1 MARITKRKKG
11 KTARASRRGLL
22 GICATTIGKKKSK
35 QFQKRSENRESKEDE
50 RKLENILREN
60 VSLKEKP
67 AERRPPHSFIIH
79 IGKVGPFV
87 RQLERDLRRVMSP
100 HTSGELKVK
109 KRNNLK
115 DFIVNSQYLGVS
127 HLLILTRSELSVNLR
142 IIKNSQGPTLHFKVE
157 KYCLAHD
164 VLSTQKR
171 PPIYEEL
178 FKNAP
183 LLVMKGLASSNER
196 HLQLVQTV
204 VENMFPEI
212 DVDRVK
218 LGTIRR
224 TLLLHYDPEEGLF
237 ELRHYSI
244 KTVPAGVCR
253 SAKKLLQNKV
263 PDLSKYKDISDF
275 MLKPGQLSDSEFEGE
290 QVELELKQDIGGR
303 GKKAG
308 QKTKL
313 RLIEIG
319 PRMTL
324 RLTKIESG
332 INDGEVLYHA
342 FVEKDVKELAVL
354 RKQAP
359 LSRKKRLRHEKQV
372 EHETIRKMR
381 ARSEKD
387 AYFAEHKDKMEKV
400 MIERQREVTGNYTYG
415 DEDNG
420 RVEDVEADDESEDKP
435 IKVINK
441 KVGLL
446 SKGRRKRSTTKNNVN
461 DKEDSREER
470 KELKNGKNKFKKRGG
485 KGSRFN

>member
-35 QFQKRSENRESKEDE
+35 QFVWFTFILFYVSTLSGIRQKRSENRESKVDE

-79 IGKVGPFV
+79 TGKVGPFV

-115 DFIVNSQYLGVS
+115 DFIVNSQYL
-127 HLLILTRSELSVNLR
+127 
-142 IIKNSQGPTLHFKVE
+142 VE

-212 DVDRVK
+212 GVDRVK

-275 MLKPGQLSDSEFEGE
+275 MPGQLSDSEFEGE

-342 FVEKDVKELAVL
+342 FVEKDVKEIAVL

-359 LSRKKRLRHEKQV
+359 FSRKKRLRHEKQI

-420 RVEDVEADDESEDKP
+420 RVEDVS
-435 IKVINK
+435 VYFL
-441 KVGLL
+441 G
-446 SKGRRKRSTTKNNVN
+446 
-461 DKEDSREER
+461 
-470 KELKNGKNKFKKRGG
+470 
-485 KGSRFN
+485 